1 MKTIRWK
8 RPDACAD
15 ANACPEVAITSD
27 TVYIRS
33 SLLPDAVAH
42 LTTDEWRDLL
52 TAIRAGE
59 FDL

>member
-1 MKTIRWK
+1 MEWRK
-8 RPDACAD
+8 PSACGD
-15 ANACPEVAITSD
+15 GNNCPEVAITSD